1 MNKSL
6 LNIAVTMALSSA
18 VFSGSVLSTQA
29 YADELVP
36 EDVVIESNN
45 NSINNTSKTD
55 VYTGMGV
62 GAATGTLIA
71 GPVGLIIGGIVGALV
86 GSNQQQ
92 APALDEAAEDDIIA
106 STAQPELT
114 GSKNID
120 TVAHMTENEAVDDT
134 KSIHVA
140 QLGSIDSVIED
151 DDNSQQ
157 EELMNI
163 LVSDLSLDVYFR
175 SGSTD
180 IEKFY
185 PARLAAIAD
194 LVNTMDKLELHLDG
208 YTDRRGNKEQN
219 LALANERIEKV
230 RQQLISAG
238 VDENRIISKAFGEAK
253 MKSSAGNLEAYTFDR
268 RVVIR
273 FERTDNTM
281 SQSMATAF
289 STTES
294 DQPTSAVNDTVISE
308 QPVESISPVVADA
321 ATRF

>member
-1 MNKSL
+1 
-6 LNIAVTMALSSA
+6 MALSSA

-36 EDVVIESNN
+36 EDVVIEGNN
-45 NSINNTSKTD
+45 NSNNSTSKTEL
-55 VYTGMGV
+55 YTGMGV

-71 GPVGLIIGGIVGALV
+71 GPVGLVIGGIVGALV

-92 APALDEAAEDDIIA
+92 TPVLDEVAQDDIIA
-106 STAQPELT
+106 NTAQPELT
-114 GSKNID
+114 DSENFD
-120 TVAHMTENEAVDDT
+120 TAAHITETEAVDDT
-134 KSIHVA
+134 KSTHVA
-140 QLGSIDSVIED
+140 QLGSIDSVIEN

-208 YTDRRGNKEQN
+208 YTDRRGDKEQN
-219 LALANERIEKV
+219 LALANKRIEKV

-289 STTES
+289 STTEP
-294 DQPTSAVNDTVISE
+294 DQPTSAVNDAVISD